1 MPISDKTAV
10 IYCMCFLSEC
20 PSPDMVLLGL
30 CFRTNSVYPTNEN
43 TAVSH
48 YINLIIFTL
57 PSLSACGANEILLM
71 IHYNLTPFSI
81 THKDAC
87 VCPDEAL
94 KSDSN
99 FTGLNRYLCVPSLS
113 SLMQLMWIVCDR
125 LIMFAGT
132 GNGHS
137 FSTEM
142 KFWKIRLAIWPL
154 LNLRGLFRQM
164 SESRNGKL

>member
-1 MPISDKTAV
+1 MIAVINKVFNNLIISVRRILGMPISDKAAM
-10 IYCMCFLSEC
+10 IYCMCFHSEC
-20 PSPDMVLLGL
+20 PSTDMVLLGL

-71 IHYNLTPFSI
+71 IRYNLTPFSPF
-81 THKDAC
+81 TKTR

-113 SLMQLMWIVCDR
+113 SLIQLMCIVCDR
-125 LIMFAGT
+125 LMMFAGT

-137 FSTEM
+137 FST
-142 KFWKIRLAIWPL
+142 
-154 LNLRGLFRQM
+154 
-164 SESRNGKL
+164 